1 MPNISETLYFELEFL
16 KNLENLEFRI
26 KNNISVNQYKSIIWY
41 QEMKPFKVVE
51 LDKNVGSA
59 IISIDLYNKLKSI
72 SYYSLFDGEAKLHP
86 LVVYYFSFR
95 RNLF

>member
-41 QEMKPFKVVE
+41 QQMKPFKVVE

-59 IISIDLYNKLKSI
+59 IISIDLYNKLTNDLLKDNETYVEI
-72 SYYSLFDGEAKLHP
+72 EGDPIL
-86 LVVYYFSFR
+86 
-95 RNLF
+95 NI